1 MTATENLINCPSC
14 GTLDSGTYC
23 SACGNQLSASAG
35 GWLSFYDTFLKV
47 GERKRYAATLGRILR
62 SPTKNTLA
70 LSAEGNSRQAFKFLE
85 ISAVIYTLA
94 ALSTLISGSLMQ
106 ELAMPVFLV
115 ITWSISLGLF
125 YAMARRKSPLP
136 RSSREFLVVN
146 SYFMGYTLPIYSAIF
161 LLQNASPVLGGLLLL
176 ATTVPLWIYTVRVH
190 KAFWQL
196 RGRTILLYL
205 FVSSFTGGIV
215 GTVFLVALMLLTRQ
229 DTYSS
234 SSY

>member
-1 MTATENLINCPSC
+1 MASTEQLIECPSC

-23 SACGNQLSASAG
+23 SACGNRLAASAD

-47 GERKRYAATLGRILR
+47 NERRRYAATFGRILR

-70 LSAEGNSRQAFKFLE
+70 LSAEGDSRQAFKFLE

-94 ALSTLISGSLMQ
+94 ALSTLLSGSLLQ
-106 ELAMPVFLV
+106 EVAMPVFLV

-125 YAMARRKSPLP
+125 YAMARRKSPQP

-161 LLQNASPVLGGLLLL
+161 VLQNASLVLGGLLFL
-176 ATTVPLWIYTVRVH
+176 ATIVPLWIYMLRVH

-196 RGRTILLYL
+196 RGRTILFYL

-215 GTVFLVALMLLTRQ
+215 GTVFLVALMVLTRQ
-229 DTYSS
+229 DAN

>member
-1 MTATENLINCPSC
+1 MAATEQLIECPSC

-23 SACGNQLSASAG
+23 SACGNGLSASAG

-47 GERKRYAATLGRILR
+47 QERKRYAATFGRILR

-70 LSAEGNSRQAFKFLE
+70 LAAEGNSRQAFKFLE
-85 ISAVIYTLA
+85 ISALIYTLA
-94 ALSTLISGSLMQ
+94 ALSTLLSGSLLQ

-115 ITWSISLGLF
+115 ITWSISLGLL
-125 YAMARRKSPLP
+125 YAMARRKSSQQ

-146 SYFMGYTLPIYSAIF
+146 SYYMGYTLPIYSAIF
-161 LLQNASPVLGGLLLL
+161 LLQNARPVLGGLLLL
-176 ATTVPLWIYTVRVH
+176 ATIVPLWIYMLRVH

-205 FVSSFTGGIV
+205 LVSSFTGGIV
-215 GTVFLVALMLLTRQ
+215 GTVFLVAVMLLTQ
-229 DTYSS
+229 QPTYSS
-234 SSY
+234 Y